1 MNNQTTVIIL
11 HPDSE
16 ISLINFQKKLICE
29 LNSFIKSFD
38 FTEDAFF
45 YAIYP
50 LWIFLQQ
57 DIFSAE
63 NKEDLKKISKKII
76 NVTFDDFLFTENDSI
91 NICVKIKTN
100 ENEYYSNLPIAKLY
114 KIQLKNEKQ
123 LKNQLENF
131 IKTKKTPFYNVKI
144 FRLGICNK
152 ISENSQDIIDFIWTK
167 KNS

>member
-1 MNNQTTVIIL
+1 MNKQTTVIIL
-11 HPDSE
+11 HPDLE
-16 ISLINFQKKLICE
+16 FSLIKFQKELIHK

-38 FTEDAFF
+38 FTENAFF
-45 YAIYP
+45 YAVYP

-76 NVTFDDFLFTENDSI
+76 NVTFDDFTFENDSI
-91 NICVKIKTN
+91 NICVKIKTIK
-100 ENEYYSNLPIAKLY
+100 NEYYSKLTIAKLY

-131 IKTKKTPFYNVKI
+131 IKTKKTPFCNVKI

-152 ISENSQDIIDFIWTK
+152 ISENSQDITEFVWVK